1 MRNGQRTGRPDQG
14 RTEVLDSDD
23 VRNVND
29 VGALEQIARGEVDIQ
44 ISTARR
50 FPRSIEAFQKKA
62 LSMATID
69 EETAASC
76 FYVLPKRKGAEK
88 AIEGP
93 SARLAEIAAAAYGHM
108 AIAGRIVEEGDRFVV
123 AQGAAWDLE
132 NNVRRVVE
140 VRRRITSRDG
150 GRYSDDMIMVTC
162 NAAIA
167 IATRNAVFQVIPQAY
182 TRQIYHACRE
192 VAVGTQQTLSKRR
205 GAMLEHFQKMG
216 VEPAR
221 VFALLEVRGTEDI
234 TLEHLATLARPGHGH
249 QGRRHVDRRSLPAR
263 RPGARRGSRRCGP
276 GAAAGGH
283 PGARAGAL
291 HTDRHEPRTAPRAA
305 ARVQGSARQARRG
318 PHRDA
323 RRHEGRG
330 PGHDDDRGQR
340 RATARQSRRAVV
352 DRRCV
357 LGPFA
362 VVSGVDAQH
371 GAGDGREADH
381 RPQARQVRL
390 LGHGDRHAAR
400 RPSAIRDRGLRV
412 PATLQGALHR
422 RRPRRIRSGAPRLGV
437 PCGRAALHPGAAA
450 AEADVRPR
458 ARAARA
464 HDGLAETIT
473 PPHLAH
479 EVTDLFWRWAESFE
493 LDLDALLLVEEK
505 QRDDQGHSWT
515 PDLVYAFDDV
525 LEIRDWKT
533 HFAIFSDARAAAE
546 FQAKWYCWQ
555 ARKLWPGFSR
565 YRIVF
570 VFVRYGID
578 VSAEFDVPELEY
590 FETSVQGIVAAIRHA
605 GETNVFP
612 AIPGASCGVCSLTCD
627 VAEHPERVPLRLI
640 SRVSAERALG
650 VKLAMTAALRNIDAA
665 LQAYCTEHG
674 AVTCNGMEVAH
685 RPASKQEFPAD
696 GVYQVLHDA
705 GIPPRFTVSKSA
717 LRSYLTT
724 KKFSHVRAPLEALAK
739 VTPANRFSVKRVGH
753 DDAESEE

>member
-234 TLEHLATLARPGHGH
+234 TLEHLATLRGLATAIKEGDTSIDEAFPPAGQAHGADP
-249 QGRRHVDRRSLPAR
+249 VDAALALLPEATR
-263 RPGARRGSRRCGP
+263 
-276 GAAAGGH
+276 
-283 PGARAGAL
+283 
-291 HTDRHEPRTAPRAA
+291 
-305 ARVQGSARQARRG
+305 ARVLELFTQIGMN
-318 PHRDA
+318 
-323 RRHEGRG
+323 
-330 PGHDDDRGQR
+330 RGQR
-340 RATARQSRRAVV
+340 LVQLRAFKDQPDKLVEVLTGMLDAMKAEDQATTTTGDTDARQPVSPAEQLSTVAASSAPSPSSPASTPSTAPATAAK
-352 DRRCV
+352 
-357 LGPFA
+357 PT
-362 VVSGVDAQH
+362 
-371 GAGDGREADH
+371 
-381 RPQARQVRL
+381 
-390 LGHGDRHAAR
+390 
-400 RPSAIRDRGLRV
+400 IV
-412 PATLQGALHR
+412 PK
-422 RRPRRIRSGAPRLGV
+422 
-437 PCGRAALHPGAAA
+437 PGKY
-450 AEADVRPR
+450 D
-458 ARAARA
+458 
-464 HDGLAETIT
+464 
-473 PPHLAH
+473 
-479 EVTDLFWRWAESFE
+479 F
-493 LDLDALLLVEEK
+493 
-505 QRDDQGHSWT
+505 
-515 PDLVYAFDDV
+515 
-525 LEIRDWKT
+525 
-533 HFAIFSDARAAAE
+533 
-546 FQAKWYCWQ
+546 
-555 ARKLWPGFSR
+555 
-565 YRIVF
+565 
-570 VFVRYGID
+570 
-578 VSAEFDVPELEY
+578 
-590 FETSVQGIVAAIRHA
+590 
-605 GETNVFP
+605 
-612 AIPGASCGVCSLTCD
+612 
-627 VAEHPERVPLRLI
+627 
-640 SRVSAERALG
+640 
-650 VKLAMTAALRNIDAA
+650 
-665 LQAYCTEHG
+665 
-674 AVTCNGMEVAH
+674 
-685 RPASKQEFPAD
+685 
-696 GVYQVLHDA
+696 
-705 GIPPRFTVSKSA
+705 
-717 LRSYLTT
+717 
-724 KKFSHVRAPLEALAK
+724 
-739 VTPANRFSVKRVGH
+739 
-753 DDAESEE
+753 